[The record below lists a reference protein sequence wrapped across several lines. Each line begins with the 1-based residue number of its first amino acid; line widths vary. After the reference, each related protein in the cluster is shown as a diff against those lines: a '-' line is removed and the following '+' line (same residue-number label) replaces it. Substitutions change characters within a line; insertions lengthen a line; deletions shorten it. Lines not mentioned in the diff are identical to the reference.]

1 MPAES
6 TELQRERRSG
16 PGGESG
22 APVAAVALRADADL
36 PAVRAGLG
44 ETLPVR
50 APLHRGQCC
59 VLVSGL
65 FLNSQFFQT
74 VGTSQG

>member
-6 TELQRERRSG
+6 TELQREGRSR
-16 PGGESG
+16 PGGEGG

-36 PAVRAGLG
+36 PAVRAGVG
-44 ETLPVR
+44 ETLPVC

-59 VLVSGL
+59 VLVSRLL
-65 FLNSQFFQT
+65 FS
-74 VGTSQG
+74 S